1 MNWSMKAASIR
12 SFKNKTFSMTNETF
26 KAAVIQM
33 CSGVDVFPNVVNACE
48 QIRQAHGQGAT
59 FIATPENTASISLRK
74 ADIQGQ
80 TARQD
85 SHPATSAFASLAD
98 ELGIWLNIG
107 SIGVDVEMPEG
118 SPRKFANR
126 SLLFGPNGKIEATYD
141 KIHMFDVDVSEA
153 DTWRE
158 SETFE
163 AGTRAVGANL
173 PWGGLGMTICYDM
186 RFPHLYR
193 ELAKAGAD
201 FFTVPAAFTV
211 PTGQAHWHIL
221 LRARAI
227 ECGAYV
233 FAPAQGGTHENGR
246 ETYGHSLIIDPWGEI
261 IAEAGT
267 TPDIIYGDIETAQIA
282 KARSRL
288 PSLTHDRTF
297 DLDIPKDH

>member
-1 MNWSMKAASIR
+1 
-12 SFKNKTFSMTNETF
+12 MTNETF
-26 KAAVIQM
+26 KAAVVQM
-33 CSGVDVFPNVVNACE
+33 CSGVDVFPNVVMACE
-48 QIRQAHGQGAT
+48 QIRQASGKGAK
-59 FIATPENTASISLRK
+59 FVATPENTASISLRK

-80 TARQD
+80 EARQEF
-85 SHPATSAFASLAD
+85 HPATSAFAALAD
-98 ELGIWLNIG
+98 ELGIWLLIG
-107 SIGVDVEMPEG
+107 SIGVDVERPG
-118 SPRKFANR
+118 GAPAKFANR
-126 SLLFGPNGKIEATYD
+126 SLLFGPDGKIEATYD

-193 ELAKAGAD
+193 TLAKAGAD

-211 PTGQAHWHIL
+211 PTGGAHWHVL

-246 ETYGHSLIIDPWGEI
+246 QTYGHSLIIGPWGEI
-261 IAEAGT
+261 MAEAGT
-267 TPDIIYGDIETAQIA
+267 NPEIIYADIDTGQIT
-282 KARSRL
+282 KARTRL
-288 PSLTHDRTF
+288 PSLTHDRDFT
-297 DLDIPKDH
+297 LDAPE